1 MAESRND
8 MIELRS
14 EEVQELMEQI
24 PPWILQWGITIVAI
38 LLTGLLIGS
47 YFFKYPD
54 TLTAEITVTTDV
66 PPLEFYTRQP
76 GRLMSVNVATLEH
89 VDSGTVLTVIESTSN
104 YKHVDTLAFL
114 VSAWQKGEM
123 DNSQIL
129 RLLNGHRW
137 QIGDIQP
144 ALTAFVDALNDDVRQ
159 RTEHYY
165 SQKID
170 IKKRQFFQRRLME
183 QEREKDY
190 VLHKLQTKISGD
202 MFCRDSTLFK
212 MKLISEE
219 DFNSAEL
226 SYLQSRL
233 TLFADVSKK
242 RQTKMEQ
249 LQDIETMLDLQQQ
262 SWQHQSQIEL
272 TLSGSAEQL
281 ENAIKKYEQS
291 YVMRSPVKGT
301 VNMMGSWRRNQF
313 VDAGQLMMIV
323 LPDVNPIS
331 VGRAKL
337 PAAGAGKVKV
347 GQIVRVRLSNYPYS
361 EYGYVEGL
369 VCTISAIPDK
379 ESNYFLEISF
389 PNGLLTNYGKELPHA
404 RQMIGTAEIMI
415 KDKRLINHLL
425 EPVMNIFSY

>member
-1 MAESRND
+1 MTESRND
-8 MIELRS
+8 IIELRS
-14 EEVQELMEQI
+14 EEVQELMGQI
-24 PPWILQWGITIVAI
+24 PPWILQWGITIVGI
-38 LLTGLLIGS
+38 LLTGLLVGS
-47 YFFKYPD
+47 YFFRYPD
-54 TLTAEITVTTDV
+54 TLTAEITVTTDT
-66 PPLEFYTRQP
+66 PPLEFYTRQS
-76 GRLMSVNVATLEH
+76 GRLMSVNVATFEH

-114 VSAWQKGEM
+114 FSAWQKGEM
-123 DNSQIL
+123 NNSQLL
-129 RLLNGHRW
+129 RQLNSRQW
-137 QIGDIQP
+137 QVGDMQP

-159 RTEHYY
+159 STEHYY

-183 QEREKDY
+183 QEREKEY
-190 VLHKLQTKISGD
+190 VLHRLLTKISED

-219 DFNSAEL
+219 DYNSAEL
-226 SYLQSRL
+226 SNVQSRL
-233 TLFADVSKK
+233 TLFADISKK
-242 RQTKMEQ
+242 RQSEMEQ
-249 LQDIETMLDLQQQ
+249 LQDNETMLDLQQQ

-272 TLSGSAEQL
+272 ALSGSAEQL
-281 ENAIKKYEQS
+281 ENAIRKYEQS
-291 YVMRSPVKGT
+291 YVMRSPVRGI
-301 VNMMGSWRRNQF
+301 VNMMGSWRQNQF

-323 LPDVNPIS
+323 LPDVSPIS
-331 VGRAKL
+331 IGRAKL

-369 VCTISAIPDK
+369 VCTMSAIPDK

-389 PNGLLTNYGKELPHA
+389 PNGLLTNYGKKLPHA
-404 RQMIGTAEIMI
+404 KQMIGTAEIMV

-425 EPVMNIFSY
+425 EPIRNIFF